1 LRRWHR
7 RITANWGLKLAALA
21 LAVLLWVVVSAE
33 QVTSQWLEV
42 PVAVVLRDARL
53 RLDGAPVPAR
63 VSVRFTGSGRDLWEL
78 SFRRPV
84 LSLPVREV
92 SEAGVYGLE
101 PGMVS
106 VPGRLAVTA
115 QDVRP
120 GWVRLSLRRL
130 AVREVPVRVRWAG
143 GEGEGVRVSPERV
156 VVMGDADRL
165 ARLDSLVT
173 RPVSVA
179 PSDTGVDRE
188 VDLDLPRI
196 AGLRASARRVRVTGR
211 AIRAAE
217 RVLPAVPVD
226 APAGILPTPATV
238 SARLTGSAAALSAVD
253 PSRLH
258 ARVDGVPRPLP
269 ASGAEAPVRIEGLPN
284 GVVAVPVPS
293 RTRLTHRPGPPT
305 AGNTP
310 AVLP

>member
-1 LRRWHR
+1 MRRWHR

-92 SEAGVYGLE
+92 SEAGVYGLD
-101 PGMVS
+101 PGMVG

-143 GEGEGVRVSPERV
+143 GAGEGVRVSPARV
-156 VVMGDADRL
+156 VVMGDADRV

-179 PSDTGVDRE
+179 SSEGEVDRDVE
-188 VDLDLPRI
+188 LDLARI
-196 AGLRASARRVRVTGR
+196 PGIHPDVSRVRVTGR
-211 AIRAAE
+211 VVHVAE
-217 RVLPAVPVD
+217 RVLPAVSVD
-226 APAGILPTPATV
+226 APADAIPTPSTV
-238 SARLTGSAAALSAVD
+238 SARLTGSAAALASVD
-253 PSRLH
+253 PSRLR
-258 ARVDGVPRPLP
+258 ARVYGVPRPLP
-269 ASGAEAPVRIEGLPN
+269 ASGAEAPLRIDGLPD
-284 GVVAVPVPS
+284 GVAGVAVPS
-293 RTRLTHRPGPPT
+293 RTRLTRRPGST
-305 AGNTP
+305 ATGGAP
-310 AVLP
+310 AVNP